1 LDEVI
6 FCAYLM
12 VGGILDMPSGVMRV
26 AFNRRFFGACMS
38 RIGQVFSGVFRA
50 SHHCH
55 ITAYELSR
63 IEAKPMHSPS
73 KKMEQKKILLAYSG
87 GLDTSVAI
95 HWLKEKYG
103 CEVVAVTVDVG
114 QSDDLKEA
122 MRRAKAIGA
131 SRAWVIDAKK
141 EFAEEYVVR
150 AIKSNALYEGNYPLG
165 TALARP
171 LMVEKLVEMANRL
184 GADAIAHGC
193 TGKGNDQ
200 VRFEVSIMSLAPNM
214 EILAPTRDWN
224 MSRDEEIEYA
234 KAHDIP
240 IPVTCEA
247 PYSIDECVW
256 SRAIECGVLEDPW
269 TEPPEAI
276 FEWTKGAD
284 KSPDKPEYVEIGFQ
298 SGVPVSLNGV
308 SMELLDL
315 VTALNEIAGNHG
327 VGRIDHIE
335 NRLVGIKSREVYE
348 APAAIVLTKAH
359 QDLESMV
366 MPKDLMHYK
375 RTMEQQY
382 ADLVYNGLWF
392 SPLRRAMDAFMD
404 STQQHVTGTIRIK
417 LMKGSAVVVG
427 RDSPYSLYSMALS
440 TYEKGDEFDHSAA
453 KGFIYVWGLPLKVA
467 SLASAAKNGNG
478 VMNEIA
484 VGEESPGVCK

>member
-1 LDEVI
+1 
-6 FCAYLM
+6 
-12 VGGILDMPSGVMRV
+12 
-26 AFNRRFFGACMS
+26 
-38 RIGQVFSGVFRA
+38 
-50 SHHCH
+50 
-55 ITAYELSR
+55 
-63 IEAKPMHSPS
+63 MHSPS
-73 KKMEQKKILLAYSG
+73 KKTEQKKILLAYSG

-122 MRRAKAIGA
+122 MRRARAIGA

-141 EFAEEYVVR
+141 EFADEYVAP
-150 AIKSNALYEGNYPLG
+150 AIKANALYEGNYPLG

-171 LMVEKLVEMANRL
+171 LMVEKLVEMAHRL

-234 KAHDIP
+234 KTHGIP

-247 PYSIDECVW
+247 PYSIDESIW

-269 TEPPEAI
+269 TEPPESI

-284 KSPDKPEYVEIGFQ
+284 SSPGTAEYVEIGFHE
-298 SGVPVSLNGV
+298 GLPVSLNGV
-308 SMELLDL
+308 NMDLLDL
-315 VTALNEIAGNHG
+315 IYSLNEVAGNHG

-392 SPLRRAMDAFMD
+392 SPLREAMDAFMD

-417 LMKGSAVVVG
+417 LFKGSAVVVG
-427 RDSPYSLYSMALS
+427 RDSPYSLYSTALS

-467 SLASAAKNGNG
+467 SLAGAAKNGNG

-484 VGEESPGVCK
+484 VSEEQSSICK